1 MKNKRWL
8 NAVILQ
14 NYRIDYLYFY
24 ILFIFY
30 KFTQLFEVCI
40 VTRLLWIVLIVS
52 GFDFTR
58 NLTKLKVVKYFF
70 T

>member
-40 VTRLLWIVLIVS
+40 VTRL
-52 GFDFTR
+52 F
-58 NLTKLKVVKYFF
+58 
-70 T
+70 